1 MQGRTGME
9 KENLRQTGGDK
20 ERKEKVLGKKKN
32 LKLWWGVIIII
43 FVAALSVYWWIA
55 RDGEAGT
62 KKLSG
67 SPVMDKVAYGNTTV
81 AMTPIAAMIR
91 NGALEIPLE
100 AAKEKKIVSFSYG
113 NKGNQL
119 PLMAYITPKG
129 MLVTAVSMC
138 EPCRSTQ
145 FHIEGTNM
153 VCNACG
159 TRWELESLNGIS
171 GGCLQY
177 PPEVIGHKIDGEK
190 VQIKETD
197 ILNWKPR
204 A

>member
-1 MQGRTGME
+1 ME
-9 KENLRQTGGDK
+9 KDNLRQIGEDQ
-20 ERKEKVLGKKKN
+20 ERKDKVLGEKKN
-32 LKLWWGVIIII
+32 LKLWWGILVII
-43 FVAALSVYWWIA
+43 FVAAAPVYWWMV
-55 RDGEAGT
+55 RDGEAGA
-62 KKLSG
+62 KRLSG
-67 SPVMDKVAYGNTTV
+67 SPVMGKVLYGNTAL
-81 AMTPIAAMIR
+81 AMTPVDAVTG
-91 NGALEIPLE
+91 NGELEIPL
-100 AAKEKKIVSFSYG
+100 AVAKDKKIVSFSYG
-113 NKGNQL
+113 NKGKQI

-129 MLVTAVSMC
+129 MLITAVSMC
-138 EPCRSTQ
+138 EPCRSTR

-177 PPEVIGHKIDGEK
+177 PPEVIGHKIEGDK
-190 VQIKETD
+190 VKIKETD